1 MEKSRKRR
9 NIFNIYSG
17 QCFIKKN
24 IKEMQESKHSLTEQG
39 MRMTPQHYAGNF
51 SDIATSPYRSSF
63 VFCLLGNNVGRITAS
78 K

>member
-1 MEKSRKRR
+1 
-9 NIFNIYSG
+9 
-17 QCFIKKN
+17 
-24 IKEMQESKHSLTEQG
+24 MQESKHSLTEQG